1 MGPAFKRL
9 DEGLRD
15 GSIDKMFAL
24 EAQGS
29 ELDAQN
35 PCEINK

>member
-1 MGPAFKRL
+1 MGPAFKTL

-15 GSIDKMFAL
+15 GSIDKMLAL

-29 ELDAQN
+29 EFDAQN
-35 PCEINK
+35 PCKINK